1 MGKNISCVIYPWD
14 NVLGGQFSSRQ
25 LCRQQIIPKTIF
37 LRGSFEGGYCQGA
50 IIFVVIVREQ
60 SSWEQLSGGKLSS
73 GAIVRGGNFPRGQL
87 SPGAI
92 VQGAIVRGT
101 IIEGTIFR
109 EGIVRTSNH
118 WCFNFLFELPSI
130 EISLI
135 CSYLL
140 KVSAWLFLKRCSY

>member
-1 MGKNISCVIYPWD
+1 MF
-14 NVLGGQFSSRQ
+14 LGGSFPLGTYVGSKSSQRQFSS
-25 LCRQQIIPKTIF
+25 
-37 LRGSFEGGYCQGA
+37 G
-50 IIFVVIVREQ
+50 VV
-60 SSWEQLSGGKLSS
+60 SGGD
-73 GAIVRGGNFPRGQL
+73 IVRGGNFPRGQL

-101 IIEGTIFR
+101 IIQGTIFR